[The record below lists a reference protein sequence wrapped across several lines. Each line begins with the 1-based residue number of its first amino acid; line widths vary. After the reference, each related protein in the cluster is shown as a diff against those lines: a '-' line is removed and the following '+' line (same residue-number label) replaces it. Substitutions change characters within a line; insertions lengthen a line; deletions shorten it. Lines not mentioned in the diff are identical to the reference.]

1 MKMLYETLA
10 KALDTADPELMA
22 SVYHDDFE
30 ALFHSSG
37 KVMTKADMIS
47 PDAIGWIKTMTIEK
61 MRCIYEN
68 DDILVVHNFVTYASG
83 NQDAV
88 MAVYLKKDGL
98 LWRVESG
105 ATPMNS

>member
-1 MKMLYETLA
+1 MLYETLA
-10 KALDTADPELMA
+10 KALETADAELMA

-37 KVMTKADMIS
+37 KVMTKAEMIN
-47 PDAIGWIKTMTIEK
+47 PEAVGWIKSMTIEK
-61 MRCIYEN
+61 MRCVYEN
-68 DDILVVHNFVTYASG
+68 DEILVVHNFVTYASG
-83 NQDAV
+83 DQDAV

-105 ATPMNS
+105 ATPMKG

>member
-1 MKMLYETLA
+1 MLYETLA
-10 KALDTADPELMA
+10 KALDTADAELMA

-37 KVMTKADMIS
+37 TVMTKADMLA
-47 PDAIGWIKTMTIEK
+47 PEAVGWIQSMTIEK
-61 MRCIYEN
+61 QRCIYEN

-83 NQDAV
+83 DQDAV

-105 ATPMNS
+105 ATPMKGQG